1 MKRQP
6 YWCPKPVLW
15 ELNSFLSFVPINL
28 HRCWPREWKH
38 SIEILK
44 YIGAFLWDHP
54 DQDQWSEITR
64 ISRSNELMNP
74 CECPQWI
81 QFIGSFDL
89 PWSAWSDW
97 IMERTHKFLWVLQ
110 LGLFCPQFHFPPS
123 SPFIPVLRHCGSS
136 WSRHHALFIISEKM
150 ASIRRILQTG
160 QTGNLAN
167 APYQQPRRVTLKHF
181 CLLLRCGNWLLS
193 SYFYPTFVFSCR
205 SVKLLQT
212 ISSLMTDE
220 ISCDRWHAFAGSLGS
235 YRKF

>member
-1 MKRQP
+1 M
-6 YWCPKPVLW
+6 
-15 ELNSFLSFVPINL
+15 
-28 HRCWPREWKH
+28 
-38 SIEILK
+38 
-44 YIGAFLWDHP
+44 
-54 DQDQWSEITR
+54 
-64 ISRSNELMNP
+64 
-74 CECPQWI
+74 
-81 QFIGSFDL
+81 
-89 PWSAWSDW
+89 
-97 IMERTHKFLWVLQ
+97 
-110 LGLFCPQFHFPPS
+110 
-123 SPFIPVLRHCGSS
+123 GSS
-136 WSRHHALFIISEKM
+136 TGLVLPSVPLPSLFALHSGPASLWFVMARHHALFIISEKM

-181 CLLLRCGNWLLS
+181 CLLLRCDDGFEKEPGNWLLS